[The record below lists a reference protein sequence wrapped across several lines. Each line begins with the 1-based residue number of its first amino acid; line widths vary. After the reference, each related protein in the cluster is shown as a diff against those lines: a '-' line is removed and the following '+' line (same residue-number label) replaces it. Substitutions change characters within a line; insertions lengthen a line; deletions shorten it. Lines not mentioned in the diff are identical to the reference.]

1 VHREAVADAR
11 RSIAAAAAAE
21 CQVMM
26 PQAQLLITIINSC
39 SSGIDETDDATGI
52 E

>member
-1 VHREAVADAR
+1 VADAR
-11 RSIAAAAAAE
+11 RSIAAAAAAAAE